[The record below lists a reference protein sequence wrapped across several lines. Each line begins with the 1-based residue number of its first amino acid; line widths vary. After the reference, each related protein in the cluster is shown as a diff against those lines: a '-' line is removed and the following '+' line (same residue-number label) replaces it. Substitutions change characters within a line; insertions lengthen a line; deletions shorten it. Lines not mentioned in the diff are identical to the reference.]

1 MSKKKSTLPP
11 GSLRHAAA
19 YATAAGAAMAV
30 TAPAQ
35 AAIHWSGPKDLVVN
49 RDHTPVAVDL
59 NGDGIGD
66 FSFVH
71 YGTVYSKYY
80 GTNTTLFFTNQLMG
94 LTGNTGNSA
103 VGSTHY
109 PVPYRLQQGDMVSQ
123 GMAGAWT
130 YYGYLAAGVFY
141 RIHTAGTYTYT
152 TSYRVGNFINQEGFL
167 GVRFQIDGNT
177 HYGWIA
183 FEGTWDPPGW
193 SEGRIA
199 GWAYEDVPGKSIA
212 AGDQGPVIP
221 PIPTLNEWGMIFL
234 AALIV
239 ASGAHLLKNRR
250 EEI

>member
-1 MSKKKSTLPP
+1 
-11 GSLRHAAA
+11 
-19 YATAAGAAMAV
+19 MAV

-35 AAIHWSGPKDLVVN
+35 AAIHWSGPKDLLLN

-59 NGDGIGD
+59 NGDGIAD
-66 FSFVH
+66 FSFLH
-71 YGTVYSKYY
+71 LGTVYSGYY
-80 GTNTTLFFTNQLMG
+80 DTATYRYTAQIMGIIGT
-94 LTGNTGNSA
+94 TGNSA
-103 VGSTHY
+103 IGSTYY

-123 GMAGAWT
+123 GMAGAWAPF
-130 YYGYLAAGVFY
+130 GLLAAGVY
-141 RIHTAGTYTYT
+141 YWTHTAGTSTYSS
-152 TSYRVGNFINQEGFL
+152 SYRLGNFINQEGFV

-199 GWAYEDVPGKSIA
+199 GWAYEDVPDTAIA
-212 AGDQGPVIP
+212 AGDQGAVVP

-239 ASGAHLLKNRR
+239 ASGAYLLKNRR

>member
-1 MSKKKSTLPP
+1 MTKKLSTPKP
-11 GSLRHAAA
+11 RTLRHAAA

-49 RDHTPVAVDL
+49 RDHTVVDVDL
-59 NGDGIGD
+59 NGDGIAD

-141 RIHTAGTYTYT
+141 GVHTAGTYTYA
-152 TSYRVGNFINQEGFL
+152 TSYRVGNFIDQEGFL

-183 FEGTWDPPGW
+183 FAGTWDPPGW
-193 SEGRIA
+193 SEGRIT
-199 GWAYEDVPGKSIA
+199 GWAYEDVAGRSIA
-212 AGDQGPVIP
+212 AGDQGPTP

-239 ASGAHLLKNRR
+239 ASGSHWLKKRR